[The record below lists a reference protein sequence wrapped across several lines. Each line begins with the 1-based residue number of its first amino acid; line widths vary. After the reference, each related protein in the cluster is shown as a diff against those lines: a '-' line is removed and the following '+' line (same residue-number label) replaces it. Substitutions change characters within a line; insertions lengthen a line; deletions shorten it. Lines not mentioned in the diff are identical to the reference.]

1 MRRTILYMTLPIL
14 GVMLLLAGC
23 GPKQRLSEGQMDTP
37 ESHYNQGMRKL
48 DAGDLEEAQSQFQ
61 DAIHLDAKYA
71 PAWAG
76 LSLVSAT
83 RGAAIPDTDSKDRKR
98 EFKDAQKNLEKA
110 EDLGKKNG
118 EVWVAHIRMFALWK
132 NGVDW
137 VEDCRKGFDKAVKLD
152 TKNDGAYYWMGLA
165 YKQAY
170 DFRKSEDMLRGAIDI
185 DRTWSEKAGLALE
198 GVHKIVE
205 AEPGTKYG
213 RQIALVDKITR
224 ADLAVLFIEEL
235 NVVQRIQRRNEVG
248 GSPDLS
254 FKAENPISYPLASS
268 NPDSMDIVD
277 LSNHWAQSMI
287 RDFVK
292 TGLFDVMQ
300 DHKFYPDSAVTR
312 LEFAGAVQRLMFM
325 VTRDQSLF
333 TQYAGESQS
342 HIKDLRTDHP
352 YYGAAMLCVERNVM
366 QLDKVSGC
374 FFPQGTISG
383 AEAVL
388 FIRDLKNALKW

>member
-1 MRRTILYMTLPIL
+1 MRRNILSIL
-14 GVMLLLAGC
+14 LLVLGGMFLLAGC
-23 GPKQRLSEGQMDTP
+23 GPKQRLAEGQMDTP

-48 DAGDLEEAQSQFQ
+48 DTGDLAEAQSQFQ
-61 DAIHLDAKYA
+61 DALNLDAKYA

-76 LSLVSAT
+76 LSLASAT
-83 RGAAIPDTDSKDRKR
+83 RGAAITDTDSKERQR
-98 EFKDAQKNLEKA
+98 EFKEAQKNLDKA

-118 EVWVAHIRMFALWK
+118 EVWVAHIRMYSLWK
-132 NGVDW
+132 NGDDW
-137 VEDCRKGFDKAVKLD
+137 VENCRKGFDKVVKLD
-152 TKNDGAYYWMGLA
+152 AKNDGAYYWMGLA
-165 YKQAY
+165 YKQSY

-185 DRTWSEKAGLALE
+185 DRSWSEKAGLALE
-198 GVHKIVE
+198 QVHKIVE

-213 RQIALVDKITR
+213 RQIALVDHITR

-235 NVVQRIQRRNEVG
+235 NVVQQIQRRNEVG

-254 FKAENPISYPLASS
+254 FKAENPSSYPLIPGNPGDVEITDISS
-268 NPDSMDIVD
+268 
-277 LSNHWAQSMI
+277 HWAESMI

-312 LEFAGAVQRLMFM
+312 IEFAGAVQRLIVM
-325 VTRDQSLF
+325 VTNDQTLF
-333 TQYAGESQS
+333 TKYAGEQQS

-366 QLDKVSGC
+366 QLDKVNGY
-374 FFPQGTISG
+374 FYPQGTITG